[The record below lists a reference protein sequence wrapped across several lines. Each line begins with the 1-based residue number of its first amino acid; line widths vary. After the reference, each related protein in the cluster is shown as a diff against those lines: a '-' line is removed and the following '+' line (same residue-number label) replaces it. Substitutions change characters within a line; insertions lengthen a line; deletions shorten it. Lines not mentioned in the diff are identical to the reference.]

1 MASKLQAPT
10 TAGFNAGKS
19 YNVGFIKVHDIK
31 IDPEIA
37 GVFKRDE
44 ELLIEIKNSIKKY
57 GFFKEEPVALTK
69 DNDGNYILVDGHTR
83 YTAALEEHLEEIP
96 YVLKTFE
103 SYIEVL
109 VYTINRQIMRRNI
122 KNSELLALVRM
133 FDGRK
138 EIRDGTGRNMEILG
152 KKLGIS
158 PSKLFMVKAIA
169 KKAAPEVLE
178 AYKNDEIATKT
189 AYKTTLP
196 QKPVK
201 KPPEEIG
208 SNPPQNTETK
218 CSDVPSHY
226 KIAIFKSALTHL
238 VESGQRAAAE
248 SLVNHFF
255 RKNKN
260 DRRELSDSLSD
271 IVRAELALVF
281 R

>member
-19 YNVGFIKVHDIK
+19 YNIGFIKVQDIK

-37 GVFKRDE
+37 GVFKREDE
-44 ELLIEIKNSIKKY
+44 LIEEIKNSIKKY
-57 GFFKEEPVALTK
+57 GFFKEEPVVLTK

-109 VYTINRQIMRRNI
+109 VYTINRQIMRRNLN
-122 KNSELLALVRM
+122 NSELLAVVGM
-133 FDGRK
+133 FEGHK
-138 EIRDGTGRNMEILG
+138 EVRDGTGRNMEILG

-169 KKAAPEVLE
+169 KKATPKVLK

-196 QKPVK
+196 KKPVNGSQ
-201 KPPEEIG
+201 EAAG
-208 SNPPQNTETK
+208 SNPQNSETK

-260 DRRELSDSLSD
+260 DKRELSCSLSD
-271 IVRAELALVF
+271 TVRAELALVF